1 MKKSVKK
8 KSDPPKKPYTAADSS
23 ALVGTV
29 KRYGKNI
36 TTYQNAPTVKTAGG
50 SFKKGLPQD
59 FMNTMRSQADSI
71 DRNPYTP
78 TYIQREKVKAGSGG
92 GMKSTKSGSKTKP
105 TPMKSTKAPAMKPV
119 GKLTKVTKKVVS
131 KKSSMGKYTK

>member
-1 MKKSVKK
+1 MKKSNKK
-8 KSDPPKKPYTAADSS
+8 QPVPPIKKYTAKDSS

-29 KRYGKNI
+29 GRFKKNI
-36 TTYQNAPTVKTAGG
+36 DAYQKAPTVKTAGG

-59 FMNTMRSQADSI
+59 IMQTMRSQADSI

-92 GMKSTKSGSKTKP
+92 GMKSTKVASKS
-105 TPMKSTKAPAMKPV
+105 MTKAAIAK
-119 GKLTKVTKKVVS
+119 KITKK
-131 KKSSMGKYTK
+131 KK